1 MATASIA
8 QFSANF
14 ESSRVLDGLVDLAL
28 TRESLPGSQQR
39 QPHGTAL
46 KFIATQDRQWCTF
59 NMRVHSNILL
69 PDWFSLPRMRRG
81 HTENKKPTQYKRA
94 NFHLRVFSFSD
105 FQNTTPTTKKKIR
118 PTSSFPSSKSCA
130 TLSSFHSSSHSSR
143 PLPQQPPSGA
153 APGPGPLIFETHP
166 PLANCLPSIAQ
177 DGISRNRSC
186 KIHHS
191 SHLWALNPECRC
203 RRFGAI
209 VRTTPPEAQMRA
221 AGWRVC
227 RWISPCSAELR
238 NHVASDS
245 RLCFEQIEL
254 VYDRWSEAK
263 LDGKLCK

>member
-105 FQNTTPTTKKKIR
+105 FQNTTPTTKKR
-118 PTSSFPSSKSCA
+118 
-130 TLSSFHSSSHSSR
+130 LDL
-143 PLPQQPPSGA
+143 PLPSLQANHAQRYLHSTPPPTPRA
-153 APGPGPLIFETHP
+153 LY
-166 PLANCLPSIAQ
+166 
-177 DGISRNRSC
+177 
-186 KIHHS
+186 HS
-191 SHLWALNPECRC
+191 SHLL
-203 RRFGAI
+203 
-209 VRTTPPEAQMRA
+209 VRHL
-221 AGWRVC
+221 GRV
-227 RWISPCSAELR
+227 P
-238 NHVASDS
+238 
-245 RLCFEQIEL
+245 
-254 VYDRWSEAK
+254 
-263 LDGKLCK
+263 